1 MRTIALV
8 KERAGT
14 DHLFFAVIAVV
25 ISVLG
30 ISGFWFTYFGP
41 IIDKTYPPAGVPLH
55 LHGWSFFLWLVL
67 FPLQA
72 ILIGRQRRSLH
83 KVLGRTSVVLVL
95 LMTLTGLLV
104 VSVRADEAA
113 REGGPLVW
121 LLYGPLFFSIL
132 VLFVAFY
139 TASIRM
145 ALTNRWQA
153 HKRLMIIASAI
164 GVAAGISRWVMI
176 LSGFHPL
183 SIPIGVLSCSVFL
196 MIGMVYDL
204 VTRRSVHLAYWIG
217 LATFVFIMIPLLPQ
231 VSEGNVAWVN
241 QWLAALGEQLGFL
254 YAPEP
259 TVEF

>member
-1 MRTIALV
+1 MQYEQIKADR
-8 KERAGT
+8 
-14 DHLFFAVIAVV
+14 LFFPGLAVL

-41 IIDKTYPPAGVPLH
+41 IIGQTYQPAGIPLH
-55 LHGWSFFLWLVL
+55 IHGWSFFLWLVL

-72 ILIGRQRRSLH
+72 ILIGRQRRALH
-83 KVLGRTSVVLVL
+83 MILGKLSVVLVL
-95 LMTLTGLLV
+95 VMTLTGLLV

-113 REGGPLVW
+113 RNGEPLIW
-121 LLYGPLFFSIL
+121 LLYGPLILSNL

-139 TASIRM
+139 SASIRM

-153 HKRLMIIASAI
+153 HKRLLIVASAI
-164 GVAAGISRWVMI
+164 GVGAGISRWVMI

-196 MIGMVYDL
+196 LIGMAYDA
-204 VTRRSVHLAYWIG
+204 VTRRSVHPAYWIG
-217 LATFVFIMIPLLPQ
+217 LSAFVFVIIPLLPQ

-254 YAPEP
+254 YNPEP
-259 TVEF
+259 TIEF

>member
-1 MRTIALV
+1 MQDKRIDAD
-8 KERAGT
+8 R
-14 DHLFFAVIAVV
+14 LFFPGLAIL

-30 ISGFWFTYFGP
+30 ISGFWFTYIGP
-41 IIDKTYPPAGVPLH
+41 IIDQTYPPAGIPLH

-72 ILIGRQRRSLH
+72 ILIGRQRHALH
-83 KVLGRTSVVLVL
+83 KILGKCSVVLVFV
-95 LMTLTGLLV
+95 MTLTGLLV

-113 REGGPLVW
+113 REGEPLVW
-121 LLYGPLFFSIL
+121 LLYGPLILSNL

-139 TASIRM
+139 SASIRM

-153 HKRLMIIASAI
+153 HKRLMIVASAI
-164 GVAAGISRWVMI
+164 GVGAGISRWVMI

-196 MIGMVYDL
+196 LIGIAYDAI
-204 VTRRSVHLAYWIG
+204 TRRSVHPAYWVG
-217 LATFVFIMIPLLPQ
+217 LSTFVFVMIPLLPQ
-231 VSEGNVAWVN
+231 VSEGNVVWVN

-254 YAPEP
+254 YDPEP